1 MHDWQQIAR
10 EGMES
15 CSLPTEYRDEV
26 LTELATHLEETYTEA
41 CVRGRSH
48 EEAVALA
55 LREVEDWKVLRE
67 TICRAKSGEGPMNQR
82 TKRFLMPA
90 ISALFAAGLVLLLL
104 DRAPVLQR
112 LIWIAEMGMLLWVA
126 ASEMNHFSQ
135 RTKRFWLP
143 GLSTMIAASL
153 LLFVADIVYDWSRFF
168 TQMGLRPQYLL
179 QADSAPGRIFYGWW
193 LLANFLCGAL
203 GAFLSRRA
211 GGTRT
216 TRVVTGAMPAMTMF
230 GLCAVVVPIT
240 FLITRQ
246 AAPSLHPADV
256 GWALCVWVVAP
267 AIALLLGSAPFL
279 RNLEL
284 QEAKL

>member
-1 MHDWQQIAR
+1 MHDWRQIAR
-10 EGMES
+10 DGIQPSRLLFEH
-15 CSLPTEYRDEV
+15 PDEV
-26 LTELATHLEETYTEA
+26 VIELASHLEESYTEA
-41 CVRGRSH
+41 CGRGLSR
-48 EEAVALA
+48 EEAAAVA
-55 LREVEDWKVLRE
+55 LREVEDWKTLRDS
-67 TICRAKSGEGPMNQR
+67 ICRAKSGGSFMSQR
-82 TKRFLMPA
+82 TKRFLLLA
-90 ISALFAAGLVLLLL
+90 IATLFVAGLLLLLL
-104 DRAPVLQR
+104 DVAPVLQR
-112 LIWIAEMGMLLWVA
+112 LIWTAEMGMLLCVA
-126 ASEMNHFSQ
+126 ASEMNHFSE

-153 LLFVADIVYDWSRFF
+153 LFFVADIVYDPSRFF
-168 TQMGLRPQYLL
+168 TQMGLQPQYLL

-193 LLANFLCGAL
+193 LFANLLCGAL

-256 GWALCVWVVAP
+256 GLALCVWVVAP

-279 RNLEL
+279 TNLER
-284 QEAKL
+284 QEA

>member
-1 MHDWQQIAR
+1 MRDWRQIAR

-15 CSLPTEYRDEV
+15 SSLPPEYRDEV
-26 LTELATHLEETYTEA
+26 VAELATHLEETYTEES
-41 CVRGRSH
+41 VRGLSH

-67 TICRAKSGEGPMNQR
+67 TICRAKSGEGPMNPR
-82 TKRFLMPA
+82 TKHFWLPA
-90 ISALFAAGLVLLLL
+90 IGILFAAGLLLIVL

-112 LIWIAEMGMLLWVA
+112 LIWIAEMQMLLWVA
-126 ASEMNHFSQ
+126 ASERNRFSAQ
-135 RTKRFWLP
+135 TKRFWLP

-153 LLFVADIVYDWSRFF
+153 LLFVADIVYDPSRFF
-168 TQMGLRPQYLL
+168 TQIGLRPQYLL

-193 LLANFLCGAL
+193 LLTNLLCGAL

-216 TRVVTGAMPAMTMF
+216 TRVVTGAMPALTMF
-230 GLCAVVVPIT
+230 GLGAVMVPVT

-246 AAPSLHPADV
+246 AAPLLHPADV
-256 GWALCVWVVAP
+256 GLALCVWVVAP
-267 AIALLLGSAPFL
+267 AIALLLGCAPFL
-279 RNLEL
+279 GDTEL